1 MHQIVC
7 WRGLCPDPIGG
18 AYSTPTDPLA
28 VFTRP
33 TSNGRGEEGKR
44 RREEGE
50 ETRGREGVCPL
61 H

>member
-1 MHQIVC
+1 M
-7 WRGLCPDPIGG
+7 GG
-18 AYSTPTDPLA
+18 ERRA
-28 VFTRP
+28 
-33 TSNGRGEEGKR
+33 GEGKR